1 MYISLVLKGLL
12 INRSFNIDQI
22 SGALLPGVDVSNAQE
37 RQNASS
43 AIGQLTGNLVTNLE
57 DAGVPEEEAAQLASG
72 LFVGAENVQVSE
84 DQALLDQLTIYL
96 NS

>member
-1 MYISLVLKGLL
+1 M
-12 INRSFNIDQI
+12 
-22 SGALLPGVDVSNAQE
+22 SNAQE

-57 DAGVPEEEAAQLASG
+57 DAGVPEEEAAQLAGG

-84 DQALLDQLTIYL
+84 D
-96 NS
+96 